1 MGLDASVCC
10 NCVRE
15 GKAKAHPIPEKLV
28 FDDGGQPALNDGAS
42 NDDWIVHDRWLT
54 KSCEHGGFLVSV
66 RLGNISMIAH
76 VRELLC
82 DLQRTNLSCPL
93 LLEKVVY
100 NGIHSGDSIP
110 SADVP
115 LLQKEVDTVLRLSS
129 TLDSTDREF
138 FTSMGRLCEA
148 SIATGNPIV
157 F

>member
-15 GKAKAHPIPEKLV
+15 GKAIAHPFPEKLV

-42 NDDWIVHDRWLT
+42 TDDWIKHDHWLAE
-54 KSCEHGGFLVSV
+54 SCEHAGFLVSV

-76 VRELLC
+76 VRELLG
-82 DLQRTNLSCPL
+82 DLQRTNLRFPI

-110 SADVP
+110 TADVP
-115 LLQKEVDTVLRLSS
+115 PLLKEVDTVVRLGN
-129 TLDSTDREF
+129 TLDSMDREF
-138 FTSMGRLCEA
+138 FTSIKRLCDA
-148 SIATGNPIV
+148 SITTGNPIV